1 MKIENI
7 GVMSPGDM
15 GQAVAQQ
22 LRQHGY
28 RVCTAL
34 EKRSARS
41 QALAREAGLIDV
53 GTIEQLSEQCEVIL
67 SIMNPA
73 AALEFSGEMARALR
87 ATRRRPLFVDCNAI
101 APVTMQAVNA
111 NITAAGGRCADGG
124 IIGQPPRGAA
134 KTRLYVSGPEAREL
148 EQLATPQISVRVLSE
163 RVGDASAIKMCYGAM
178 NKGVIALALE
188 VLIAARR
195 LGVDAA
201 FETQLLETQRDVY
214 ERVIGGLPVMPPK
227 AYRWVPEM
235 LEIARTFEAAGMTP
249 RVFQGAADIYEFVAT
264 TALGSET
271 PENRDKSRS
280 GKDVVRMLADA
291 PVK

>member
-1 MKIENI
+1 MKITNI

-22 LRQHGY
+22 LKQHGY
-28 RVCTAL
+28 HVYTAL
-34 EKRSARS
+34 DRRSDRS
-41 QALAREAGLIDV
+41 KTLAREAGLTDL
-53 GTIEQLSEQCEVIL
+53 GSLGRLTEQCEVIL

-73 AALEFSGEMARALR
+73 AALEFSGEMAQALR
-87 ATRRRPLFVDCNAI
+87 ANQRRPLFVDCNAI

-111 NITAAGGRCADGG
+111 NIVAAGGRCADGG
-124 IIGQPPRGAA
+124 IIGPPPRGTA
-134 KTRLYVSGPEAREL
+134 KMRLYVSGPEAREL
-148 EQLATPQISVRVLSE
+148 EPLSTPQVRVQVLSE
-163 RVGDASAIKMCYGAM
+163 RIGDASAIKICYGAM

-188 VLIAARR
+188 VLVAARR

-235 LEIARTFEAAGMTP
+235 LEIARTFESVGMTP
-249 RVFQGAADIYEFVAT
+249 RVFQGAADLYEFVAA
-264 TALGSET
+264 TALGKET
-271 PENRDKSRS
+271 PESRDRSRG

>member
-22 LRQHGY
+22 LRQRGY

>member
-1 MKIENI
+1 MKITNI

-22 LRQHGY
+22 LKQHGY
-28 RVCTAL
+28 HVCTAL
-34 EKRSARS
+34 DRRSARS
-41 QALAREAGLIDV
+41 KTLAREAGLTDL
-53 GTIEQLSEQCEVIL
+53 GSLGRLTEQCDVIL

-73 AALEFSGEMARALR
+73 AALEFSGEVAQALR
-87 ATRRRPLFVDCNAI
+87 ASQRHPLFVDCNAI

-111 NITAAGGRCADGG
+111 NIVAAGGRCADGG
-124 IIGQPPRGAA
+124 IIGPPPRGTA
-134 KTRLYVSGPEAREL
+134 KMSLYVSGPEAREL
-148 EQLATPQISVRVLSE
+148 EPLSTPQISVQVLSE
-163 RVGDASAIKMCYGAM
+163 RIGDASAIKICYGAM

-188 VLIAARR
+188 VLVAARR

-214 ERVIGGLPVMPPK
+214 ERVIRGLPVMPPK

-235 LEIARTFEAAGMTP
+235 LEIARTFESVGMTP
-249 RVFQGAADIYEFVAT
+249 RVFQGAADIYEFVAA
-264 TALGSET
+264 TALGRET
-271 PENRDKSRS
+271 PESRDKSRG